1 MSASDMVDHR
11 KNSWELY
18 GFDYMV
24 DSDFNAWLIEI
35 NSSPACDYSTKVT
48 ERYVQ
53 KALVELL
60 SVTLDCREYDAAPR
74 KTRGDR
80 PSTGGW
86 ECIYKGPLLETP
98 VASFGADMSL
108 KGEAIKAPRRPAP
121 AVVPFNLSIGNSG
134 SVSTEKGL
142 SNSQKLSVNS
152 SSRTVP
158 PFEGRDETSISNTF
172 KNTNTKTTPL
182 QIERIQ
188 SQQHSQ
194 QQAHPSATYTSILRP
209 SQQQTTVA
217 SITPNDPLFSIAR
230 DENLLSKIKPAPPR
244 YKKYSY
250 NYLNHMIQRTYRTNV
265 LFLLSLDDSVSF
277 DDSDGENDHQTTRET
292 LDELFQ
298 FQEQAKSTA
307 VPLVGISNNVT
318 KSNNSVSIVKTNTSK
333 KVQSKQILSAVPIQ
347 PKLFTVDF

>member
-108 KGEAIKAPRRPAP
+108 KGEGIKAPRRPAP
-121 AVVPFNLSIGNSG
+121 AVAPFSLSVGNSG
-134 SVSTEKGL
+134 SVVTEKDLGG
-142 SNSQKLSVNS
+142 SQKLAVS
-152 SSRTVP
+152 SSTMTRSREMRDDGNSTSSDRAQKTVSVSSA
-158 PFEGRDETSISNTF
+158 RD
-172 KNTNTKTTPL
+172 
-182 QIERIQ
+182 Q
-188 SQQHSQ
+188 SPAMQP
-194 QQAHPSATYTSILRP
+194 HPSATYTSILRP
-209 SQQQTTVA
+209 LQQQQMTSIVVPVAADTPPPIAPFTEKATTSSRCVKLTK
-217 SITPNDPLFSIAR
+217 SILG
-230 DENLLSKIKPAPPR
+230 PPR
-244 YKKYSY
+244 
-250 NYLNHMIQRTYRTNV
+250 
-265 LFLLSLDDSVSF
+265 
-277 DDSDGENDHQTTRET
+277 
-292 LDELFQ
+292 
-298 FQEQAKSTA
+298 
-307 VPLVGISNNVT
+307 
-318 KSNNSVSIVKTNTSK
+318 
-333 KVQSKQILSAVPIQ
+333 
-347 PKLFTVDF
+347 